1 MASTVADVRDK
12 LKHDTDDDDDKD
24 DKLVLET
31 SMGLNIEKL
40 ELLLLIAAVV
50 AMLARR
56 FRVPYSVGLV
66 AAGIAIALFPFAPE
80 VALTKELVFTAL
92 LPPLVFEAALYINW
106 KDLRKDL
113 PVVLMLATVGVVLS
127 AAVTAIGM
135 RYLVGWEWVSAMLFG
150 VLIAATDP
158 VSVIA
163 TFKEAGVR
171 GRLRLLVEAE
181 SLFNDSTAAVGF
193 SVVVAAAAG
202 AGISAAG
209 VGQAIAV
216 NVIGGVV
223 SGAAV
228 ASGVLLITRGTN
240 DHLIEISFTT
250 VAAYGSFLLAE
261 HFHCSGVLAALTAG
275 LMIGN
280 IGSLG
285 SFTVKGREA
294 VLEFWEYV
302 AFVANSLVF
311 ILIGMRD
318 AHQNFV
324 AVLVPAT
331 AAIGLVMVGRALAI
345 YPCCLVFVKSQLRVE
360 AKHQHILFWGGLRG
374 ALALA
379 LALGLPRDIPRR
391 VEIVTVSFAVV
402 AFSVFAQGLTI
413 TPLLRRL
420 GEIPKHKARKK

>member
-1 MASTVADVRDK
+1 
-12 LKHDTDDDDDKD
+12 
-24 DKLVLET
+24 
-31 SMGLNIEKL
+31 MGLNIEKL